1 MEASSAFWSLIRGWG
16 NLTHPCLVP
25 SLFKYTFSYDFLST
39 LMEIPGLSF
48 LNTGLHVA
56 LWILDYRGRWK
67 VHLLEKPLG
76 RKEPYLTK
84 PHGYCVSWSH
94 RGRLQRNASWWK
106 GEMWGREWKEKELGF
121 MFLEK
126 NSRVWKG
133 AEISPQIVTTCVN
146 IGLGH
151 IFKSLLSLSWWLT
164 LFWDFFFPQELF
176 HSTYIRLLLNAR
188 CRTRPSECGSSVWS
202 VGTAT
207 MQTVVYCGTGKWV
220 GVEDSEILNK

>member
-1 MEASSAFWSLIRGWG
+1 MEETKPQIYPFRAVEASSAVWSLIRGWG

-48 LNTGLHVA
+48 LNTGLQVA

-84 PHGYCVSWSH
+84 RHGYCVSWSH
-94 RGRLQRNASWWK
+94 RGRLQRNASWLK
-106 GEMWGREWKEKELGF
+106 GEIWGREWKRKNWPLCSLRRA
-121 MFLEK
+121 LEYGK
-126 NSRVWKG
+126 TLKL
-133 AEISPQIVTTCVN
+133 APKLLTTFVH

-151 IFKSLLSLSWWLT
+151 IFKSLLSLSRWLT
-164 LFWDFFFPQELF
+164 LLWDFFFSKSCFIQHIL
-176 HSTYIRLLLNAR
+176 
-188 CRTRPSECGSSVWS
+188 GS
-202 VGTAT
+202 
-207 MQTVVYCGTGKWV
+207 Y
-220 GVEDSEILNK
+220 